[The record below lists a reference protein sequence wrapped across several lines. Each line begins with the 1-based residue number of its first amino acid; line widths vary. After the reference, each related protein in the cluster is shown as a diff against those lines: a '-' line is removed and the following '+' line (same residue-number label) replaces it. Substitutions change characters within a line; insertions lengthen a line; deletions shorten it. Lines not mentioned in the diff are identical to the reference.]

1 MAAPRQLPL
10 SLETRPLMDGEDFL
24 VAESNAQAVAWL
36 DRWPD
41 WPGQML
47 LLHGAPG
54 SGKTHLAE
62 IWRQRS
68 AAARL
73 EARALQADAAPEA
86 LLGDAAHALVEG
98 LDTLTD
104 EAALF
109 HLINHVR
116 QQGGTLLV
124 TSRAAPATLGIVL
137 PDLASRLR
145 GASVVAIE
153 PPDDALLGMLLVK
166 QLADRQLVVGQE
178 AVDYALTRMER
189 SAEAARRLAAAIDR
203 VSLAERRRITVPL
216 VRRVLDEL
224 ENG

>member
-68 AAARL
+68 A
-73 EARALQADAAPEA
+73 ADAAPEA

-178 AVDYALTRMER
+178 VVDYALTRMER